1 MTNHPATTKKAH
13 QWDGLKSAAPGGKSA
28 PNGMESLPSEI
39 ARKIFTNQPNGRLN
53 AHSARQSRHEDSATD
68 QPMIDRQAYLVNEG
82 VRDLVERFGLRQFE
96 FSGAERLDE
105 LYAIKRRDFDGD
117 VPQGRTLA
125 DLYVDGAPATHE
137 VDGRHGL
144 SGFREWPSNHDS
156 TNEILRVTARA
167 WEI

>member
-1 MTNHPATTKKAH
+1 MN
-13 QWDGLKSAAPGGKSA
+13 GLSADRS
-28 PNGMESLPSEI
+28 
-39 ARKIFTNQPNGRLN
+39 T
-53 AHSARQSRHEDSATD
+53 TD
-68 QPMIDRQAYLVNEG
+68 QPLIDRQAYLVNEG

-105 LYAIKRRDFDGD
+105 LHAIKRRDFDGD

-125 DLYVDGAPATHE
+125 DLYVDGAPAMHE

-156 TNEILRVTARA
+156 TNEILRVTARD
-167 WEI
+167 WGVRE